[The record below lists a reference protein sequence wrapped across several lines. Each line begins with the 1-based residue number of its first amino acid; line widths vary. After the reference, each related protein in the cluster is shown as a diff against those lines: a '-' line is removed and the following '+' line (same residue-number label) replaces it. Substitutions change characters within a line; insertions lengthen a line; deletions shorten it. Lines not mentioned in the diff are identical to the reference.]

1 MRNVCKKVMG
11 LVLATV
17 LLAGV
22 LPGQVDQVHAKAK
35 HSMISTLG
43 GGGTGGIYFVNGS
56 GGMWE
61 ISGGMEYI
69 SPYEAKK
76 GETLYL
82 EFSLPQNSKV
92 KSTILK
98 SSNSKVVKIE
108 NVKQGK
114 VKAVGKGT
122 ASITVKAT
130 WKHTESAYDLTVAD
144 LKKAKEAGCYD
155 VKLKKMKLKKGKTY
169 SLQYVFTMKVK

>member
-22 LPGQVDQVHAKAK
+22 LPGQADQVQAKEK
-35 HSMISTLG
+35 HSLISTSG
-43 GGGTGGIYFVNGS
+43 GGGTGGICFVNGS
-56 GGMWE
+56 GMWE

-82 EFSLPQNSKV
+82 DFSLPQNSKV

-144 LKKAKEAGCYD
+144 LKKAKDAGCYD
-155 VKLKKMKLKKGKTY
+155 VKLRKMKLKKGKTY